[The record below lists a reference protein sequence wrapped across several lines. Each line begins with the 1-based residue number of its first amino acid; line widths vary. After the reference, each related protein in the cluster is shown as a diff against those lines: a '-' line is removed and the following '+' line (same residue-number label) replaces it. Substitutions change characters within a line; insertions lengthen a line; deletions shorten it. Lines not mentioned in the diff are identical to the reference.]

1 MSYRKTVFALILAGA
16 ALPAAFASNGVNLDA
31 GDRGFE
37 FHAGES
43 STRTRADVRAELIA
57 SRQNRLLADGNTL
70 GGRGDAG
77 YTVPQHAYDF
87 KDGKLVHAD
96 AFSHSTQKP
105 ATVLSR
111 GEHNLYRG
119 G

>member
-1 MSYRKTVFALILAGA
+1 MSYRKTVFALILAGS
-16 ALPAAFASNGVNLDA
+16 ALPAAFASTGVNPVA

-43 STRTRADVRAELIA
+43 STRTRADVRAELVA
-57 SRQNRLLADGNTL
+57 SRQNRSLADGNTL

-77 YTVPQHAYDF
+77 YMPPQHSYS
-87 KDGKLVHAD
+87 L
-96 AFSHSTQKP
+96 Q
-105 ATVLSR
+105 
-111 GEHNLYRG
+111 G

>member
-1 MSYRKTVFALILAGA
+1 MSYRKTVFALILAGS
-16 ALPAAFASNGVNLDA
+16 ALPAAFASTGVNPVA

-43 STRTRADVRAELIA
+43 STRTRADVRAELVA

-77 YTVPQHAYDF
+77 YMPPQHAYSLEG
-87 KDGKLVHAD
+87 GKVIHAD
-96 AFSHSTQKP
+96 NISHSTQKP
-105 ATVLSR
+105 GIVLSR
-111 GEHNLYRG
+111 TERDLYRG